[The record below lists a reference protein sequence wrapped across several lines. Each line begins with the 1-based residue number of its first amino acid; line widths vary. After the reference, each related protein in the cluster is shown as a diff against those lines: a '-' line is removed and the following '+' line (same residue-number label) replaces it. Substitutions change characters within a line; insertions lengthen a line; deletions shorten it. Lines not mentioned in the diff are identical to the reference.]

1 MNIIADLHTHT
12 VASTHAY
19 STITEMVKAANDK
32 GLYCLGVTDHG
43 MTMVGAPDEIYFRNL
58 HVLGEYIDGVRVLKG
73 IEANIADFNG
83 RLDANDKLL
92 KHLEWVVAS
101 LHSITIDDGEPNV
114 EKCTSAYLGVCDNPY
129 VNVIG
134 HSGSDYYAYDYETV
148 VKRCAQTSTLIEI
161 NSSALRNGRSNIKNC
176 VKIAELCK
184 KHNARVVVD
193 SDAHILTDVANLPE
207 ALSMLESINFP
218 SELVVNSNVENPKE
232 YFKEKNISF

>member
-19 STITEMVKAANDK
+19 STITEMVQQAAEK
-32 GLYCLGVTDHG
+32 GLYALAVTDHG

-58 HVLGEYIDGVRVLKG
+58 HVLPKEISGVRVLKG
-73 IEANIADFNG
+73 IEANIIDYDGN
-83 RLDANDKLL
+83 LDATDRLL

-101 LHSITIDDGEPNV
+101 LHSITILGEPDV
-114 EKCTSAYLGVCDNPY
+114 EKCTQAYLSVCDNPF

-148 VKRCAQTSTLIEI
+148 VKRCAETSTLIEI
-161 NSSALRNGRSNIKNC
+161 NSSAMRNGRSKIENC
-176 VKIAELCK
+176 IKIAQLCK

-193 SDAHILTDVANLPE
+193 SDAHIQSDVANVPE
-207 ALSMLESINFP
+207 AIKMLEGLNFP
-218 SELVVNSNVENPKE
+218 QELVVNSSVGNLKE
-232 YFKEKNISF
+232 YFKEKNILI

>member
-12 VASTHAY
+12 VASTHAF
-19 STITEMVKAANDK
+19 STITEMVAAAKEN
-32 GLYCLGVTDHG
+32 GLVALGITDHA
-43 MTMVGAPDEIYFRNL
+43 MTMVGAPDEIYFKNL
-58 HVLGEYIDGVRVLKG
+58 HILGDYIDGVRVLKG

-83 RLDANDKLL
+83 RLDASGELL

-101 LHSITIDDGEPNV
+101 LHSITIDDGEPNI
-114 EKCTSAYLGVCDNPY
+114 EKCTAAYLGVCDNPY

-148 VKRCAQTSTLIEI
+148 IKRCAQTSTLVEI
-161 NSSALRNGRSNIKNC
+161 NSSAMRNGRSNIENC
-176 VKIAELCK
+176 KKIAKLCV

-193 SDAHILTDVANLPE
+193 SDAHIMTDVANLSE
-207 ALSMLESINFP
+207 AIDMLNSIDFP
-218 SELVVNSNVENPKE
+218 SELVVNSSVYNLTE